1 VATAVSG
8 GRRAALRIAALVT
21 LAGLVRALVAARTAV
36 PERDAAHYLWM
47 ADGLLAGAPGRL
59 WQSVFHP
66 VFPALIGGF
75 RALCPELDP
84 VVAGQIVACLASA
97 LTVWPLWILT
107 SRLFGARAAD
117 AAALCFALGTWF
129 ARHPADALSE
139 GLFHLLVTTAVCL
152 LVGGDPI
159 AAGAATETVA
169 ASSLARRPGRPR
181 PLHLLGPLA
190 PQIGASR
197 DDSRDYGPRGRRQ
210 PILAGVLTALAYG
223 TRPEGAGLGLVAC
236 TWLLRGGQRTRAAAF
251 AAGCAT
257 ALAFPLGWAVWGPG
271 FTLTPKAGFVWADG
285 MGADDGGGI
294 AHYLRHLLG
303 LPGALLEA
311 LGYLVA
317 PAALF
322 GAVRALR
329 GPRPEAAWL
338 LIATFALQLL
348 AIPVLRSNLRF
359 LSGYG
364 VLLLPFAGLTWRVAA
379 PALRARHLA
388 VPAIVLTFAADL
400 GRLPQARRDERI
412 VERELGAYF
421 GTRLGA
427 GETIV
432 SDMPRLD
439 GFAGVEPGPP
449 RAVTAAELVERAA
462 APGVRVVAR
471 VDGRTALRIAQ
482 LRPLGFAPLVL
493 PAELAA
499 AAAARRIVVVGR

>member
-1 VATAVSG
+1 VTARPQHR
-8 GRRAALRIAALVT
+8 GRRIAALVG
-21 LAGLVRALVAARTAV
+21 LAALVRALVALRTAV

-47 ADGLLAGAPGRL
+47 ADGLVAGAPERL

-66 VFPALIGGF
+66 VFPALIGGL
-75 RALCPELDP
+75 RRICPDLDP
-84 VVAGQIVACLASA
+84 VVAGQVLACSASA
-97 LTVWPLWILT
+97 VAVWPLWIL
-107 SRLFGARAAD
+107 SARLFGARAAD

-129 ARHPADALSE
+129 ARHPADVLSE
-139 GLFHLLVTTAVCL
+139 GLFHLLVTGAVCL
-152 LVGGDPI
+152 LVVGGRS
-159 AAGAATETVA
+159 AAW
-169 ASSLARRPGRPR
+169 LAG
-181 PLHLLGPLA
+181 
-190 PQIGASR
+190 
-197 DDSRDYGPRGRRQ
+197 
-210 PILAGVLTALAYG
+210 LAGVATALAYG
-223 TRPEGAGLGLVAC
+223 TRPEGAGLGLIAC
-236 TWLLRGGQRTRAAAF
+236 VWLLCCGQWQRAAAF

-257 ALAFPLGWAVWGPG
+257 ALAFPVGWAVWGPG
-271 FTLTPKAGFVWADG
+271 VTLTPKAGFVWADG
-285 MGADDGGGI
+285 MGADHSGGI
-294 AHYLRHLLG
+294 THYLRHLLG
-303 LPGALLEA
+303 LPGALFEA

-329 GPRPEAAWL
+329 GPRPQAAWL
-338 LIATFALQLL
+338 LIAPFALQLL
-348 AIPVLRSNLRF
+348 AIPVLRSNPRF

-364 VLLLPFAGLTWRVAA
+364 VLLLPFAGLAWRVAA

-400 GRLPQARRDERI
+400 GRLPQARRGERI
-412 VERELGAYF
+412 VERELGALL
-421 GTRLGA
+421 GSRLGA

-462 APGVRVVAR
+462 APGVRFVAW

-482 LRPLGFAPLVL
+482 LRPLGFAPLGL
-493 PAELAA
+493 PADLAA